1 VKNDLLGWFFT
12 VERYPMVEHPEVYC
26 RFRMFGPSGVFVYEY
41 LCNSEPSMMAAC
53 FDLAAAGAKR
63 IDAHSG
69 CKPEACVHIVGNQA
83 EGYCIQAKGMVMH
96 PAAFLDIFDGD
107 DAEDVVLDILKNVEK
122 EG

>member
-1 VKNDLLGWFFT
+1 MKNDLLGWFFT

-26 RFRMFGPSGVFVYEY
+26 RFRMFDHSGVFVYEY

-69 CKPEACVHIVGNQA
+69 YGQGLPREIVETHLELERMKRID
-83 EGYCIQAKGMVMH
+83 EGTTNAI
-96 PAAFLDIFDGD
+96 
-107 DAEDVVLDILKNVEK
+107 LDILRFKL
-122 EG
+122 